1 MRAPLLRLSG
11 ITKSFG
17 TTHALSDVDFD
28 VVGGEAHALVG
39 ENGAGKSTLL
49 GILAGVV
56 APDAG
61 SIEIG
66 GRPVIIAGP
75 AQAQA
80 LGVGTVFQELSLA
93 DSLSVAENIFVGR
106 LPSFFGMVSRAEL
119 RRRAREI
126 LSGLAIDVDVDRA
139 VDSLPAGAR
148 QLTEIAKAL
157 SLKSRILLLDEP
169 TSALTAEE
177 VDALLTIIRRLK
189 ASGIGIVYV
198 SHKLAEVFQVAD
210 RITVLRDGRRIS
222 TRPAFLTSAEA
233 VVRDMV
239 GRELAAF
246 SETTGTSGDIA
257 VQAHGLGRRG
267 EFADVDLTLRF
278 GEVVGLAG
286 LLGASRS
293 ELAKTLAGILAPHD
307 GGIDIRGRPVRL
319 TSIRD
324 AMRRGIAYVPE
335 DRKTDG
341 LFLSRSVSDNFAV
354 TALDRF
360 ARAGLIDGQAVKS
373 ATEAAMSRFHIR
385 SPGADAE
392 AGKLSGG
399 NQQKLMLSKW
409 LEIDPSIV
417 LLNEPTKGVDV
428 EAKREIHHE
437 IRTLGAAG
445 KAVLIVS
452 SDLPELFAVTD
463 RIVVMREGRVVGA
476 LETRATSEEEIMTL
490 ASGATRQ
497 REGEAA

>member
-1 MRAPLLRLSG
+1 MPTPLLHLSG
-11 ITKSFG
+11 ITMSFG
-17 TTHALSDVDFD
+17 TTHALSEVDFD

-39 ENGAGKSTLL
+39 ENDASKSTLL

-56 APDAG
+56 APDGG
-61 SIEIG
+61 SIEIE
-66 GRPVIIAGP
+66 GRPVAIDGP

-80 LGVGTVFQELSLA
+80 LGIGTVFQELSLA
-93 DSLSVAENIFVGR
+93 NSLSVAENILVGR
-106 LPSFFGMVSRAEL
+106 LPTTLGFVKWAEL
-119 RRRAREI
+119 RRHAQQI
-126 LSGLAIDVDVDRA
+126 LSALAIDVDVERT
-139 VDSLPAGAR
+139 VDSLPAGVR

-157 SLKSRILLLDEP
+157 SLNSRILLLDEP

-177 VDALLTIIRRLK
+177 VEALLAIIRRLK
-189 ASGIGIVYV
+189 VSGIGIVYV
-198 SHKLAEVFQVAD
+198 SHKLGEVFQVAD
-210 RITVLRDGRRIS
+210 RITVLRDGRKIS
-222 TRPAFLTSAEA
+222 TRPAALTSAEA
-233 VVRDMV
+233 VVHDMV

-246 SETTGTSGDIA
+246 SETPGKPGEIA
-257 VQAHGLGRRG
+257 VETRGLGRRG
-267 EFADVDLTLRF
+267 EFADVALTLRF
-278 GEVVGLAG
+278 GEIVGLAG
-286 LLGASRS
+286 LLGARRS
-293 ELAKTLAGILAPHD
+293 ELAKTLSGILAPHD
-307 GGIDIRGRPVRL
+307 GGIEIRSRPVRL

-324 AMRRGIAYVPE
+324 AMRCGIAYVPE

-341 LFLSRSVSDNFAV
+341 LFLTRSVSDNFAV

-360 ARAGLIDGQAVKS
+360 SRAGLIDGRAVRS
-373 ATEAAMSRFHIR
+373 ASEAALNRFHIR
-385 SPGADAE
+385 SPGVDAE

-417 LLNEPTKGVDV
+417 LINEPTKGVDV

-452 SDLPELFAVTD
+452 SDLSELFA
-463 RIVVMREGRVVGA
+463 VMREGRVVGV
-476 LETRATSEEEIMTL
+476 LETMRTSEEEVMRL

-497 REGEAA
+497 RGGEAA